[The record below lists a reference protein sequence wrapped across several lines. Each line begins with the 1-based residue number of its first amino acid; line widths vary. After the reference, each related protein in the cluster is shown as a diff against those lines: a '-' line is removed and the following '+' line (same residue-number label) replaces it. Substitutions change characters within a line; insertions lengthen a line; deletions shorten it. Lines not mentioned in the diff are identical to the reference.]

1 MRKAAGI
8 LMIIYGVK
16 TISIYTV
23 ALISNRSLPGYIGGS
38 PISIIWAIPTIT
50 VGVFCLMRLYWGFC
64 FAYSLLLFIYVIFNW
79 GTLGLGP
86 HIFESF
92 ELLIKLRPV
101 RFLDTLLS
109 MPLGIL
115 PLIFIC
121 LRKSEWQEISA

>member
-8 LMIIYGVK
+8 LLIVYGVK

-23 ALISNRSLPGYIGGS
+23 ALISDRSLLGYIVGS
-38 PISIIWAIPTIT
+38 PISIIWAVPII
-50 VGVFCLMRLYWGFC
+50 VIGVFCLTRLFWGFC
-64 FAYSLLLFIYVIFNW
+64 FASSIFLFIYVIFNW

-92 ELLIKLRPV
+92 ELLIRLHPV
-101 RFLDTLLS
+101 RLLDTLIS

-121 LRKSEWQEISA
+121 FRRSEWQEIWV